1 MKKSAGC
8 SGDRRNNPRIE
19 NAWRNEKDELKNE
32 NLDALK
38 IGFANLK
45 RHIRNM
51 EQYQLPV
58 IVAINEFVTDT
69 DSELTLL
76 EHLCEDQ
83 ESLLKE
89 QVYGQMEQKV
99 ALI

>member
-1 MKKSAGC
+1 MKV
-8 SGDRRNNPRIE
+8 
-19 NAWRNEKDELKNE
+19 
-32 NLDALK
+32 
-38 IGFANLK
+38 GFANLK

-69 DSELTLL
+69 DNELTLL
-76 EHLCEDQ
+76 EHLCENQ
-83 ESLLKE
+83 GFLPRER
-89 QVYGQMEQKV
+89 VYGQMEQKA

>member
-1 MKKSAGC
+1 
-8 SGDRRNNPRIE
+8 
-19 NAWRNEKDELKNE
+19 
-32 NLDALK
+32 
-38 IGFANLK
+38 
-45 RHIRNM
+45 M

-69 DSELTLL
+69 DSETYTAGALVRKIR
-76 EHLCEDQ
+76 